1 MRAATGFAA
10 LQLARGLDHRKGM
23 LTKVLPLVLL
33 AACAADVDRSPE
45 PASPTTPVAFAQD
58 GTLVATGGTLTI
70 TIPSDVSVG
79 LSATATN
86 AEVTP
91 ASITW
96 PNMTKPVYEV
106 RAVAAGPGA
115 FLITTNEGIV
125 GGTFEAADV
134 ARTVIDEHC
143 HVVLLDAQGRALV
156 DDSVPAIDPQC
167 TITRR

>member
-1 MRAATGFAA
+1 
-10 LQLARGLDHRKGM
+10 M
-23 LTKVLPLVLL
+23 LTKALPLVLL
-33 AACAADVDRSPE
+33 AACAADTVDRSPE
-45 PASPTTPVAFAQD
+45 PGSPTTPVAFEQD
-58 GTLVATGGTLTI
+58 GTLVATGGTFTV

-143 HVVLLDAQGRALV
+143 KVILLDAQGRQLV
-156 DDSVPAIDPQC
+156 DDSIPAIDPQC
-167 TITRR
+167 NVTRR